1 MKKMMYLKLVHDSL
15 EQLILDNL
23 VKVAIS
29 LAATLNQIA
38 HELLPFLLGAA
49 NLVVSRSEEPSSMKC
64 HAWPVQRA
72 TSNAPYKLPFRR
84 LHGPCCAVLPNRR
97 RLTIQSQV
105 WAPTHPHQRVGYS
118 RSTARWRESEAQRS
132 TADEQEPTVKIPIVT
147 ECGVCS

>member
-84 LHGPCCAVLPNRR
+84 FHGPCCAVLPNRR

-105 WAPTHPHQRVGYS
+105 WAPHTHTKGLVTRDQRRDDVRAKRSAAQHS
-118 RSTARWRESEAQRS
+118 R
-132 TADEQEPTVKIPIVT
+132 
-147 ECGVCS
+147 